1 MINLKH
7 LEAFYAIMHTG
18 SDTVAGPP
26 ALELLA
32 KKMPKE

>member
-18 SDTVAGPP
+18 SITVAGLP
-26 ALELLA
+26 ALKLLS
-32 KKMPKE
+32 KKVPKE